1 MKRGIGL
8 SVIFILTLWIINP
21 AYAIDATDK
30 ITKNIQIGQW
40 QVVEF
45 AGSEQIVYRM
55 SSDSIN
61 TPSTNIVFDFVSSED
76 CLSPT
81 ATMIVNFKSYNN
93 TFNSGAG
100 IFAYKL
106 HNQKEAIEVVKSVMS
121 ESDTFAFF
129 TFEKLTAKTL
139 LQSKDK
145 GKLAIWIPPSG
156 DGVIKKSGNIY
167 FSLEGFSLA
176 YKEAKRLCENL

>member
-1 MKRGIGL
+1 MIRFL
-8 SVIFILTLWIINP
+8 FFIFTLWIINP
-21 AYAIDATDK
+21 AYAVDAIDK

-45 AGSEQIVYRM
+45 AGSEQIIYRM

-61 TPSTNIVFDFVSSED
+61 TPGTNIVFDFIPSKD

-81 ATMIVNFKSYNN
+81 ATMIVNFKYYNDN
-93 TFNSGAG
+93 LNAG
-100 IFAYKL
+100 MSIFAYKL
-106 HNQKEAIEVVKSVMS
+106 PKQKQAIEMVRTVMS
-121 ESDTFAFF
+121 AGDTFAFF
-129 TFEKLTAKTL
+129 PFEKLTVKLL

-145 GKLAIWIPPSG
+145 GMLNIWIPPSG

-176 YKEAKRLCENL
+176 YKKANRLCEDSK